1 MLMETKNETDLRV
14 YVRPEVEEI
23 KLKSEGIICTSNETG
38 DNGGDI

>member
-1 MLMETKNETDLRV
+1 MDIIENRDLRV